1 MPAPSKTVS
10 AFTDDALGLDD
21 ATALAERLRAAWSE
35 AEQLPEHYRRVLG
48 WHGLEIGARA
58 ASPPRVLP

>member
-1 MPAPSKTVS
+1 
-10 AFTDDALGLDD
+10 
-21 ATALAERLRAAWSE
+21 LAERLRAAWSA